1 MRRWQPVFALTA
13 LGALVRLPFW
23 LAALRLSVDGDTAI
37 VGLMARHGLTS
48 ATFWGQPYGSPLDAW
63 VAAPCVALLGNSV
76 LAVRLPAFALGLALV
91 PLAYWLA
98 ARLHPA
104 AAAPAGLLLACPP
117 AYLLLLAALP
127 PPLYPTTLALLAA
140 LLLGAL
146 RLADEA
152 SGASSRAALCAWG
165 LAAGL
170 ALWTHLV
177 ALAVV
182 VPAGAWL
189 VWRRGPSRGVLAP
202 LLGGV
207 ALASAPW
214 WTRLAYD
221 PSATSVLSATGDDA
235 GTTLSHLGALL
246 PRLHEPLLGLLG
258 AHTPTT
264 ADDPLDHVGLPA
276 LGVAALALLYL
287 TGLARAG
294 MAARRAWRS
303 GSPACRGS
311 ARAALL
317 LAGALLLTVL
327 AFPWPL
333 RAGPETLRFL
343 SPGYVPLAVLVAWGA
358 VADGRR
364 RGAWPIVLGLA
375 ALHLLPAARLWAAWS
390 AATPERP
397 LLPDCRPA
405 LRLLE
410 ERGLRHAWASYDTAW
425 CLTYLSDERVLAS
438 QPWNERFPGAPLLLR
453 ERVRAAREAAWVLQP
468 GADFDLPSPARFE
481 AFVSGTG
488 GRLRRTDVGASVV
501 YDRFVAPFAD
511 HGWAPREAPVLGD
524 GDLTSGVTEP
534 GHGPATWS
542 LDTPATMAA
551 LTLIGSPDGEGLPH
565 GLALEVSTDGR
576 TFERVARLRPGQ
588 RVRELVWANG
598 QPQAR
603 DDLDAFT
610 LAFTPRRVFA
620 WRLTPRPAQGP
631 WRLCE
636 LRVHA
641 PRDGSLE
648 TPSGAGALVRAWLET
663 RRMRSFSHRSW

>member
-1 MRRWQPVFALTA
+1 MRPWHAAFALTA

-23 LAALRLSVDGDTAI
+23 LVAARLSVDGDTAI

-140 LLLGAL
+140 LLLAAL
-146 RLADEA
+146 RLAEAA
-152 SGASSRAALCAWG
+152 SGARTALFVWG
-165 LAAGL
+165 LGAGL

-189 VWRRGPSRGVLAP
+189 VWRRGPSRGVLGA

-221 PSATSVLSATGDDA
+221 PSATSVLSVTGDDA
-235 GTTLSHLGALL
+235 GATLSHLGALL

-264 ADDPLDHVGLPA
+264 ADDPLGHVGLPA
-276 LGVAALALLYL
+276 LGAAALALLYL
-287 TGLARAG
+287 AGLVRAG
-294 MAARRAWRS
+294 VVARRAWHS
-303 GSPACRGS
+303 GSPAGRAS
-311 ARAALL
+311 ARAAFL

-343 SPGYVPLAVLVAWGA
+343 SPAYVPLAVLVAWGG

-364 RGAWPIVLGLA
+364 RGAWPIALGLA
-375 ALHLLPAARLWAAWS
+375 ALHLQPTAQLWAAWS

-410 ERGLRHAWASYDTAW
+410 ERGLGHAWASYDTAW
-425 CLTYLSDERVLAS
+425 CLTYLSSERVLAS
-438 QPWNERFPGAPLLLR
+438 QPWNERFPGAPLLVR
-453 ERVRAAREAAWVLQP
+453 ERVRAAREVAWVLQP

-481 AFVSGTG
+481 AFVRGTG

-511 HGWAPREAPVLGD
+511 DGWAPREAPALGD

-534 GHGPATWS
+534 GHGPVTWS
-542 LDTPATMAA
+542 LDAPTTLAA
-551 LTLIGSPDGEGLPH
+551 VTLIGSPHGPGLPQ
-565 GLALEVSTDGR
+565 GLALDVSPDGR
-576 TFERVARLRPGQ
+576 VFERVARLRPGQ
-588 RVRELVWANG
+588 RVRELVWVNG

-610 LAFTPRRVFA
+610 LAFTPRRVLA
-620 WRLTPRPAQGP
+620 WRLTSSPTQGP

-641 PRDGSLE
+641 QRDGSAD
-648 TPSGAGALVRAWLET
+648 TPGGAGALLRAWLEA